1 MEGTYYC
8 SNMMMSNALE
18 LVAYPEPNFTLP
30 SSYVFETAHMATG
43 TINRHI
49 MPGKLRQYYSV
60 TWNNDNLVL
69 VSSAEPMQLKYRP
82 DDNFSLTIN
91 NIELSDN
98 SKNYRCSVTIDDPQI
113 PGSVLDKVYDQR
125 QLGLIMVMVY
135 AGDFDLMVTITIDGN
150 VQLMVT
156 PIEDYLIPELT
167 RLRISFTSEDEERN
181 GVIRNVT
188 SIAAF
193 MNAEILSYWVPFQRF
208 RVQVAQLVEGT
219 TGPLVPSD
227 LDSAPINGEFLNIM
241 MCRLC
246 SLHVWSRCVLAV
258 ARGC

>member
-1 MEGTYYC
+1 MFIFD
-8 SNMMMSNALE
+8 
-18 LVAYPEPNFTLP
+18 LVAY
-30 SSYVFETAHMATG
+30 
-43 TINRHI
+43 
-49 MPGKLRQYYSV
+49 YSCF
-60 TWNNDNLVL
+60 
-69 VSSAEPMQLKYRP
+69 SA
-82 DDNFSLTIN
+82 
-91 NIELSDN
+91 
-98 SKNYRCSVTIDDPQI
+98 
-113 PGSVLDKVYDQR
+113 
-125 QLGLIMVMVY
+125 
-135 AGDFDLMVTITIDGN
+135 AGDFDLTVTITMAGD

-167 RLRISFTSEDEERN
+167 RLRISFTSEEEERN
-181 GVIRNVT
+181 GVIRNMT

-193 MNAEILSYWVPFQRF
+193 MNAERIFYQIPSSEVPFQRF
-208 RVQVAQLVEGT
+208 RIQVAQLVEGI